1 MPTVRGFKGIRY
13 NPDKID
19 DFGSILAPPYDVI
32 SPGEQEEFHEANPG
46 T

>member
-13 NPDKID
+13 NPDKIE
-19 DFGSILAPPYDVI
+19 DFGSILAPPM
-32 SPGEQEEFHEANPG
+32 